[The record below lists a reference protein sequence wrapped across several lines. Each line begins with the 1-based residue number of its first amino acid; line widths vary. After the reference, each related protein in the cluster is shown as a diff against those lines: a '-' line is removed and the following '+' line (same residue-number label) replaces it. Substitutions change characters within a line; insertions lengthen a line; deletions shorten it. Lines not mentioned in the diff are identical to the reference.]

1 MSEFEENIIKA
12 RKKARKKLFLFS
24 SGLSLLFLFLFSF
37 FIMSRG
43 VDLKIYPNEVNE
55 EVSITV
61 YEGFAFNF
69 GKKVYSLSNK
79 VGLIIFSPGY
89 EIYKEIFDINLNP
102 ETIEIVMKE
111 IPGSLRLEIDPYLPN
126 TNIFLNKKRLE
137 NSKVIIEEGLVGNY
151 DLQIKHPYFLPYLEN
166 IYFEKGKERILKV
179 ELKKQKIK
187 LNLTSD
193 PSEAIIDINGINVGK
208 TPLEIFQESGELE
221 FKVSKDG
228 YSSLNEKISF
238 KADKYSEKINF
249 KLELLPGRLTVK
261 VEPKDAKIFINN
273 ELQKEEIKNVSFP
286 VGVHN
291 ININKEGFKSINADF
306 TLDSNQ
312 DHLLDYVME
321 EILGKVNFYSQPS
334 AQIFIDGVSYGNT
347 PKSIQIRS
355 IPKKIKLTKEGYRAF
370 SSTIT
375 SDERFEKDI
384 NVNLKTE
391 IQARFDESPKIYE
404 NSIGAKM
411 IIFEPTKQ
419 FSLGSPRNDIGNRAN
434 ETIREVIITKPFYVS
449 RDLITEEQY
458 SEFNKRKIRGNNLPK
473 TKINWLEAA
482 LYCNWLSQKEGL
494 DQAYNFKKGLYQGIN
509 KKANGYRL
517 ITEAEWVWVARY
529 FNKRRVTRFSW
540 GNDFP
545 PRKDVGNLAGEEV
558 KSINLSFIDNY
569 KDSFNGL
576 SPVGTF
582 KKDRSGINDITG
594 NVKEWVHDYYN
605 FVSLVKINLE
615 KDRLGPDSGS
625 SHVIRGS
632 SWRSSSLS
640 ELRLTYREKGDKAR
654 DDVGFRLARWL
665 GE

>member
-1 MSEFEENIIKA
+1 MNEFEENIIKA
-12 RKKARKKLFLFS
+12 RKKARKRLFVFS
-24 SGLSLLFLFLFSF
+24 SGLSLVFLFVFSF
-37 FIMSRG
+37 FILSRG

-55 EVSITV
+55 DVNVNV

-69 GKKVYSLSNK
+69 GKKIYSLTNK
-79 VGLIIFSPGY
+79 VGLIISSPGY
-89 EIYKEIFDINLNP
+89 EIYKEIFDINLSP

-111 IPGSLRLEIDPYLPN
+111 LPGSLKLEIKPYLAN

-137 NSKVIIEEGLVGNY
+137 NSKIITEEGLIGNY
-151 DLQIKHPYFLPYLEN
+151 DLQINHPYFLPYFEN
-166 IYFEKGKERILKV
+166 INFEKGQERVLKV

-187 LNLTSD
+187 LNITSD
-193 PSEAIIDINGINVGK
+193 PSDAVIKINGIDSGK
-208 TPLEIFQESGELE
+208 TPLEMLQESGEHD
-221 FKVSKDG
+221 FMVSKEG
-228 YSSLNEKISF
+228 FTSLNEKISLN
-238 KADKYSEKINF
+238 ADKYSEKINF
-249 KLELLPGRLTVK
+249 KLEFLPGRLTVN

-273 ELQKEEIKNVSFP
+273 NLQDQEIKEIAYP

-291 ININKEGFKSINADF
+291 ININKEGFRSINTNF
-306 TLDSNQ
+306 TIDSNK
-312 DHLLDYVME
+312 DHLLEYVME
-321 EILGKVNFYSQPS
+321 EILGQVNFYSQPS
-334 AQIFIDGVSYGNT
+334 AQIFIDGISYGNT

-355 IPKKIKLTKEGYRAF
+355 IPKKIRLIKDGYRAF

-375 SDERFEKDI
+375 SDEKFEKDI

-411 IIFEPTKQ
+411 IIFEPTKK
-419 FSLGSPRNDIGNRAN
+419 FSLGSSRSDIGHRAN

-449 RDLITEEQY
+449 RDLVTEEQY
-458 SEFNKRKIRGNNLPK
+458 SKFKQEKVKNNDNPK

-482 LYCNWLSQKEGL
+482 LFCNWLSEKEGL
-494 DQAYNFKKGLYQGIN
+494 DKAYNFKNGLYAGIN
-509 KKANGYRL
+509 IKSNGYRL
-517 ITEAEWVWVARY
+517 MTESEWVWVARY
-529 FNKRRVTRFSW
+529 YKKRRITRFSW

-558 KSINLSFIDNY
+558 KSINLSFIGKY
-569 KDSFNGL
+569 KDSFTGL
-576 SPVGTF
+576 SPVGSF

-594 NVKEWVHDYYN
+594 NVKEWIHDYYN
-605 FVSLVKINLE
+605 FVDLVKVNIE

-632 SWRSSSLS
+632 SWRSSSIS
-640 ELRLTYREKGDKAR
+640 ELRLTHREKGNKAK
-654 DDVGFRLARWL
+654 DDIGFRLARWL